1 MQLLKGWKFD
11 EIERILSLTKKANS
25 YSDVQLKISIPKKSI
40 GEMLIKSFSSI
51 FN

>member
-25 YSDVQLKISIPKKSI
+25 YSDVQLKISIPKKI
-40 GEMLIKSFSSI
+40 DWRNVDQIL
-51 FN
+51 